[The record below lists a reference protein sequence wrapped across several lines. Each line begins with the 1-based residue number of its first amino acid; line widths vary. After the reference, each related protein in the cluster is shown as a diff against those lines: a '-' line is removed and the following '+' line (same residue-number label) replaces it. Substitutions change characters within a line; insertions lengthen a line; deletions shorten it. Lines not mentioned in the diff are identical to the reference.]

1 MNDESAEHRGFS
13 IGAIFGGIAAVLAL
27 IFIVQNTESI
37 PINFLFWEFDLAI
50 WVWALILFLL
60 GAVAG
65 YGFSWRRQRR
75 KRRRN

>member
-13 IGAIFGGIAAVLAL
+13 IGAIFGGVAAVLAL
-27 IFIVQNTESI
+27 IFILQNTQTV
-37 PINFLFWEFDLAI
+37 PIQFLAWEFDLPV

-60 GAVAG
+60 GGVTG

-75 KRRRN
+75 RRRT